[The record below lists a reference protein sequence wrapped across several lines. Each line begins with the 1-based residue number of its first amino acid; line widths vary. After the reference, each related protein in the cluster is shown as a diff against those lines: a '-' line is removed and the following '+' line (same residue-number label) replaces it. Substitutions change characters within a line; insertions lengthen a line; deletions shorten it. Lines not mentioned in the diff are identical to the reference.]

1 MNLDEDKNIAEEEE
15 QQPSSG
21 FGELLS
27 QAREQAGYSQQDVA
41 VELHLKPELIQ
52 AIDDEKLDELPEPA
66 YVRGYLRSYARMVS
80 VDVETVL
87 NAYSSLNHETPEWEF
102 NEPARHEVA
111 QGRKL
116 TPVTIIV
123 FVITLGLLVTW
134 LLTEGNGGMNE
145 ADVVAE
151 APAPEPEPL
160 QEPVP
165 VAVETPESTADPESF
180 PPNELSAE
188 AEPALAEEALVQ
200 EDSLTLEEEPVEE
213 VAIVEDGLDNFELA
227 SVQADGTDSV
237 VLRFNQES
245 WAEVFDANGVQ
256 LLRGLMK
263 SGTVQQLSG
272 TAPFSVFLGN
282 TPAVEISI
290 NDVEFDASPFMRRDS
305 VSRFTLKAP

>member
-1 MNLDEDKNIAEEEE
+1 MNLDEEKNIAEEEE

-27 QAREQAGYSQQDVA
+27 EAREQAGYSQQDVA

-80 VDVETVL
+80 VDVDTVL

-123 FVITLGLLVTW
+123 FVIILGLLVTW
-134 LLTEGNGGMNE
+134 LLTEGNGSKNE
-145 ADVVAE
+145 TEVVAE
-151 APAPEPEPL
+151 ATAPEPS
-160 QEPVP
+160 QESVP
-165 VAVETPESTADPESF
+165 VVVETPVSTTTPESL
-180 PPNELSAE
+180 PPAELDAE
-188 AEPALAEEALVQ
+188 VEPALAEEVLVQ

-237 VLRFNQES
+237 VLSFNQ
-245 WAEVFDANGVQ
+245 
-256 LLRGLMK
+256 
-263 SGTVQQLSG
+263 
-272 TAPFSVFLGN
+272 
-282 TPAVEISI
+282 
-290 NDVEFDASPFMRRDS
+290 
-305 VSRFTLKAP
+305 

>member
-1 MNLDEDKNIAEEEE
+1 MNLDEEKNIAEEEE

-27 QAREQAGYSQQDVA
+27 EAREQAGYSQQDVA

-80 VDVETVL
+80 VDVDTVL

-123 FVITLGLLVTW
+123 FVIILGLLVTW
-134 LLTEGNGGMNE
+134 LLTEGNGSKNE
-145 ADVVAE
+145 TEVVAE
-151 APAPEPEPL
+151 TTVPEPS
-160 QEPVP
+160 QESVP
-165 VAVETPESTADPESF
+165 VVVETPVSTTEPESL
-180 PPNELSAE
+180 PTAELDAE
-188 AEPALAEEALVQ
+188 VEPALAEEVLGQ
-200 EDSLTLEEEPVEE
+200 EDSLMLEEEPVEE

-237 VLRFNQES
+237 VLRFNKES

-282 TPAVEISI
+282 TPAVEIRI
-290 NDVEFDASPFMRRDS
+290 NDVEFDASPYMRRDS